1 MGPFS
6 PPFSRD
12 WNPPTGGAVP
22 EENSFPGLLNF
33 PIAKKQEGKM
43 ISPLLLSL
51 ATLVPIVSSI
61 LSSSQDSQLMNL
73 LASSRGASD
82 GYPEWILQS
91 SKAVKKYD
99 RNCFFSPVQCML
111 SFNQG
116 QEQPIVFT
124 SKGKRL
130 YYYRK

>member
-1 MGPFS
+1 
-6 PPFSRD
+6 
-12 WNPPTGGAVP
+12 
-22 EENSFPGLLNF
+22 
-33 PIAKKQEGKM
+33 M
-43 ISPLLLSL
+43 ILRRLSCFLLSS
-51 ATLVPIVSSI
+51 AIE
-61 LSSSQDSQLMNL
+61 L
-73 LASSRGASD
+73 LKR
-82 GYPEWILQS
+82 PWILQS

>member
-1 MGPFS
+1 MLG
-6 PPFSRD
+6 
-12 WNPPTGGAVP
+12 
-22 EENSFPGLLNF
+22 
-33 PIAKKQEGKM
+33 
-43 ISPLLLSL
+43 PLLLSV
-51 ATLVPIVSSI
+51 AAFVPVLSSI
-61 LSSSQDSQLMNL
+61 ISSSQDSQLMNL
-73 LASSRGASD
+73 LASTRPASE

-91 SKAVKKYD
+91 SRAVKKYD

-130 YYYRK
+130 FYYRK

>member
-1 MGPFS
+1 
-6 PPFSRD
+6 
-12 WNPPTGGAVP
+12 
-22 EENSFPGLLNF
+22 
-33 PIAKKQEGKM
+33 M
-43 ISPLLLSL
+43 IGPLLLSL
-51 ATLVPIVSSI
+51 LALMPVVSPF

-73 LASSRGASD
+73 LATSRGAAE

-91 SKAVKKYD
+91 SKTVKKYD

-130 YYYRK
+130 FYYRRK

>member
-1 MGPFS
+1 
-6 PPFSRD
+6 
-12 WNPPTGGAVP
+12 
-22 EENSFPGLLNF
+22 
-33 PIAKKQEGKM
+33 M